1 MSSDKRAFTLAE
13 VLITLA
19 IVGIIAAITIPTIV
33 NKYKTTVASTRL
45 KKFYSM
51 MSQAIQLS
59 EIDNGEITTWT
70 KSEGDI
76 KNEDEEY
83 DYAANSDECYNFFVK
98 YIAPYI
104 KYTDIKK
111 TPEKESPVS
120 EMTVK
125 LTDGS
130 TIETHNGQCFDLT
143 YDINGEKLPNKDAQD
158 KYTFLICPIKQYA
171 INNLGGK
178 HFGAM
183 YHNSHAAT
191 NRDMA
196 LTLCTQYPRYCG
208 ALLQFDNWEFKN
220 DYPYKL

>member
-1 MSSDKRAFTLAE
+1 MSTDKRAFTLAE

-83 DYAANSDECYNFFVK
+83 DYAANSKECYNFFVK

-104 KYTDIKK
+104 K
-111 TPEKESPVS
+111 
-120 EMTVK
+120 
-125 LTDGS
+125 
-130 TIETHNGQCFDLT
+130 
-143 YDINGEKLPNKDAQD
+143 
-158 KYTFLICPIKQYA
+158 
-171 INNLGGK
+171 
-178 HFGAM
+178 
-183 YHNSHAAT
+183 
-191 NRDMA
+191 
-196 LTLCTQYPRYCG
+196 
-208 ALLQFDNWEFKN
+208 
-220 DYPYKL
+220 